1 MHVIMSEPEP
11 TRNIV
16 RNSSIGVIHLNPDAP
31 RSDPIQDAP
40 VTPLSPSS
48 KYTKS
53 TLTDISE
60 SVFCA
65 VALSTWDNILGPKLQ
80 HVWKFPNS
88 PAPKSDLL
96 SHITRQVLSCE
107 ICRDLTNS
115 AIDYKFYNLPDRGVI
130 VPSFIFSAKGPCGLA
145 IHTLSLIL
153 ASSEL
158 HFYLEIHPV
167 IQCCFQRLVG
177 KIRIILDKNG
187 FQVSMDV
194 FTTYLSDCLKYLSL
208 IHSSSLV
215 HGVMFSDTAFY
226 PDHVLER
233 DFLGKCIA
241 SHLMTFGRSLVIGET
256 ADRINLVLYTLSLFN
271 SQSERRCSLPVCV
284 KTPQPYHHDLYLQGL
299 IRNQNR
305 PYLPMTEIAASEYP
319 TTVIDLA
326 SRNVKQT
333 LPYNVHLVNR
343 HETLKNE
350 LICLQYGHFE
360 ELVVLDQDFIQ
371 ISAFPETF
379 VQIFL
384 EEIFELAEYGQV
396 REAYITQFMRILHK
410 KAQCL
415 IECVKAESNDGYQP
429 LKTSVLNKIRNDL
442 HLNMEGDFRIVLA
455 IAEKLRPGIFFFLKG
470 GRRKDLTKNV
480 EIL

>member
-1 MHVIMSEPEP
+1 MSETEE
-11 TRNIV
+11 TRNVV
-16 RNSSIGVIHLNPDAP
+16 RNPSIGVIHLNPDAP
-31 RSDPIQDAP
+31 HVQPIHDAP

-53 TLTDISE
+53 VLTDISD
-60 SVFCA
+60 SVFSA
-65 VALSTWDNILGPKLQ
+65 VALSTWDNILGPRLQ

-96 SHITRQVLSCE
+96 SHVTRQVLSCE
-107 ICRDLTNS
+107 ICRDLSNS
-115 AIDYKFYNLPDRGVI
+115 SIDYKFYNLPDRGVI
-130 VPSFIFSAKGPCGLA
+130 IPAFIFSAKGPCGLA
-145 IHTLSLIL
+145 VHALSLVL
-153 ASSEL
+153 PSSEL

-167 IQCCFQRLVG
+167 VQCCFQRLVG
-177 KIRIILDKNG
+177 KLRIILDKNG

-194 FTTYLSDCLKYLSL
+194 FSTYLSDCLKYLSL
-208 IHSSSLV
+208 IHSSSLA
-215 HGVMFSDTAFY
+215 HRVMFSDTAFH

-256 ADRINLVLYTLSLFN
+256 AGRINLVLYTLSLFN
-271 SQSERRCSLPVCV
+271 NQSERRCSLPVSD
-284 KTPQPYHHDLYLQGL
+284 KTPQPYHHDFCLQGL
-299 IRNQNR
+299 IIKNHNR
-305 PYLPMTEIAASEYP
+305 PYLPMTEIAASQYP

-326 SRNVKQT
+326 SRNVRQT
-333 LPYNVHLVNR
+333 LPYNLHLVNR

-350 LICLQYGHFE
+350 LICLQYGHYEDLIVLE
-360 ELVVLDQDFIQ
+360 EDFVTV
-371 ISAFPETF
+371 SAFPETF

-384 EEIFELAEYGQV
+384 EEIFELAECCQV

-415 IECVKAESNDGYQP
+415 IECLKAESCDGSQP
-429 LKTSVLNKIRNDL
+429 VKSSGLNKIRNDL

-470 GRRKDLTKNV
+470 GRRKDFTKSV